1 MTRAE
6 KGIPLPVR
14 SPDMRI
20 NPIRIK
26 KMKRPI
32 FHMLCL
38 CTALLTLSCT
48 RDETSAVPQGGGPCP
63 VTFRLE
69 TEAADGIAPVN
80 EASTRIER
88 PVTDLNFLVY
98 GDGGLV
104 RSGYLASPMIP
115 TMKFAPGTYR
125 VYAVANFG
133 RQLGQISEEE
143 LLRLSAPVTAPD
155 GFVQGDAM
163 YLSGMLTLNVTGPTT
178 GRMVLRRMA
187 ARVDLTVRIADGF
200 QDAYLVHV
208 LPGNAPADCP
218 AFADHRL
225 SASAP
230 QLEFPYV
237 DLTPG
242 ALRTFTMSYYQY
254 ENLAGTN
261 PSVAHQRERT
271 DANAP
276 DGASYVTIR
285 VLWDGAYWDYKV
297 YLGSNSTTDFNV
309 RRNTAYNYDIT
320 IEGVNA
326 DDLRIS
332 TTEYIFWAG
341 RKLSIGGRYYRDGFA
356 WSTRVA
362 YCQLEIVTDNCA
374 PGEEY
379 AVSFRPLSGTFK
391 SDWTM
396 EYMISSLPSSQREY
410 KPLVPGE
417 QVAVHKGNGTSEVV
431 FAFSN
436 LEGTKNYNTEDNYFE
451 FTVCDSRGRGRTAV
465 LSTNMAEWLK

>member
-1 MTRAE
+1 
-6 KGIPLPVR
+6 
-14 SPDMRI
+14 
-20 NPIRIK
+20 
-26 KMKRPI
+26 
-32 FHMLCL
+32 MLCL
-38 CTALLTLSCT
+38 CTTLLTLSCT
-48 RDETSAVPQGGGPCP
+48 KDETAAVPQGGEPCP

-69 TEAADGIAPVN
+69 TEAAVGIAPLN
-80 EASTRIER
+80 EPSTRIAR

-98 GDGGLV
+98 DDGGLV
-104 RSGYLASPMIP
+104 RSGYLTSPMIP
-115 TMKFAPGTYR
+115 TMKLVPGTYR

-133 RQLGQISEEE
+133 RQLGQISESE
-143 LLRLSAPVTAPD
+143 LLRLSAPVTAPE

-187 ARVDLTVRIADGF
+187 ARVDLTLHIADDF
-200 QDAYLVHV
+200 KDAYLVHV

-218 AFADHRL
+218 AFAEHRL
-225 SASAP
+225 TASAP
-230 QLEFPYV
+230 QLEFPYA

-242 ALRTFTMSYYQY
+242 ALRTFSMSYYQY

-261 PSVAHQRERT
+261 NAVTHQRERT

-276 DGASYVTIR
+276 EGASYVSVR
-285 VLWDGAYWDYKV
+285 VLCNGAYYDYKV

-309 RRNTAYNYDIT
+309 RRNTVYSYDIT

-341 RKLSIGGRYYRDGFA
+341 RKISIDGQYYRDGFS

-362 YCQLEIVTDNCA
+362 YSQLEIVTDNCD
-374 PGEEY
+374 PEEEY
-379 AVSFRPLSGTFK
+379 AVSFRPLSGTFHE
-391 SDWTM
+391 DWTM
-396 EYMISSLPSSQREY
+396 EYMISSLPSAQREY

-417 QVAVHKGNGTSEVV
+417 QVTVHKGNGTTVVV

-436 LEGTKNYNTEDNYFE
+436 LESTKNYNTEDNYFE
-451 FTVCDSRGRGRTAV
+451 FTMCDSRGRGRTVV
-465 LSTNMAEWLK
+465 LSTNMDEWLK